1 MARNIPVQTYLPPHI
16 ADWVGDEAARVQ
28 LSKSLWIGNI
38 IIDLYR
44 GQEMRDEARK
54 NAEKVRKQLTFITC
68 ALDGLL
74 AANAEPTLRERV
86 HAAFRRKLEQ
96 ERPEHLK

>member
-1 MARNIPVQTYLPPHI
+1 MPSNIPVQTYLPPHI

-28 LSKSLWIGNI
+28 LSKSLWIGNM

-74 AANAEPTLRERV
+74 AANPDPTLRERV

>member
-1 MARNIPVQTYLPPHI
+1 MASNIPVQTYFPPHI

-28 LSKSLWIGNI
+28 LSKSLWIGNMI
-38 IIDLYR
+38 TDLYR

-54 NAEKVRKQLTFITC
+54 NDEKVRKQLTFITC

-74 AANAEPTLRERV
+74 AANADPTLRERV

>member
-1 MARNIPVQTYLPPHI
+1 MARNVPVQTYLPPHI
-16 ADWVGDEAARVQ
+16 ADWVGDEAARVK
-28 LSKSLWIGNI
+28 LSKSLWIGNM
-38 IIDLYR
+38 IIDLYQ

-54 NAEKVRKQLTFITC
+54 NAEHVRKQLTFITC

-74 AANAEPTLRERV
+74 AGHPDSTLRDRV

-96 ERPEHLK
+96 ERPDHLK

>member
-28 LSKSLWIGNI
+28 LSKSLWIGKML
-38 IIDLYR
+38 IDLYR

-74 AANAEPTLRERV
+74 AANSDPTLRERV

>member
-1 MARNIPVQTYLPPHI
+1 MARNIPVQTYLPPHV
-16 ADWVGDEAARVQ
+16 ADWVGDEAARVK
-28 LSKSLWIGNI
+28 LSKSLWIGSM
-38 IIDLYR
+38 IIDLYQ

-54 NAEKVRKQLTFITC
+54 NAEHVRRQLTFITC

-74 AANAEPTLRERV
+74 AGHPDETLRGRV

-96 ERPEHLK
+96 ERTERSK